1 MIDLVL
7 RRRTPSYVDARH
19 GRTWVLRRRKTV
31 CEVLRRR
38 RPVLRQRTATPE
50 TWYNVWWCIFV
61 KKCNFRTFTKYSLE
75 TTHSLV
81 LNVVVI
87 VSSHFILFW
96 YVWVIISIWINQ
108 QNISDN
114 KNQLSISNQTVSE
127 KTLLPWM
134 CEIWKMLIIAK
145 SVCEIKTDHQTDNQ
159 FLFPTIVL
167 IKATKL
173 DHPKLTFW

>member
-1 MIDLVL
+1 MAGLESCDDARLYAK
-7 RRRTPSYVDARH
+7 SYVGVGQSYVNARLH
-19 GRTWVLRRRKTV
+19 
-31 CEVLRRR
+31 
-38 RPVLRQRTATPE
+38 QRHDITYA
-50 TWYNVWWCIFV
+50 WWCIFV
-61 KKCNFRTFTKYSLE
+61 KKCNFRMFTKYSLE

-145 SVCEIKTDHQTDNQ
+145 SVCEIKIDHQTDNQ